1 MAKSSDFNVSN
12 PLIYSVKRN
21 FAKVQFNNIRT
32 FTMNISKQLLLVFL
46 FEMIL
51 YPISVNAES
60 DTNSSI
66 NTKVI
71 CSMVLD
77 QNNGNMVFVISNNS
91 FNSKQID
98 LEKFFSNRK
107 PDYEFLQKFD
117 ADQIYPPQTIEFL
130 EKVSKHKID
139 LTWDDINI
147 LGPAL
152 KKSYTYPNNDPPVP
166 PHKIIELRKNESFY
180 KTVKIWKIDIWDQLH
195 EVLKK
200 HPTHKFEVQYQ
211 RMPSL
216 SKIVGEQSEPSIVI
230 DNNMVQSLNKIQ
242 SDLKKKESNT
252 KNISSQD
259 KISLIK
265 RKLELNKETG
275 DLTIY
280 LENPIDVVVTLDLEQ
295 PFFKNFKIAE
305 SQKNEEVI
313 PVSMKQKREQPTFQ
327 RYRAID
333 LEEGEGFS
341 KTIKIWE
348 LDIWSDI
355 QNFFEKDRTKSCVIL
370 GEISCWIDG
379 KEYLYIITFTLKG
392 RYELT
397 IKKNI

>member
-1 MAKSSDFNVSN
+1 MDV
-12 PLIYSVKRN
+12 IE
-21 FAKVQFNNIRT
+21 KVLNKFLK
-32 FTMNISKQLLLVFL
+32 FLAFFLLFRVTLCFSQ
-46 FEMIL
+46 ET
-51 YPISVNAES
+51 VNE
-60 DTNSSI
+60 N
-66 NTKVI
+66 
-71 CSMVLD
+71 VLD
-77 QNNGNMVFVISNNS
+77 TVLSKINCTIVLNNQNGNLS
-91 FNSKQID
+91 FSIENHSTEFQQID

-130 EKVSKHKID
+130 EKVSKRKID
-139 LTWDDINI
+139 LTWDDIHI

-166 PHKIIELRKNESFY
+166 PHKIIELRKNESFC

-200 HPTHKFEVQYQ
+200 YPTHKFEVQYK

-230 DNNMVQSLNKIQ
+230 DNNMVRSLNKIQ
-242 SDLKKKESNT
+242 SDLKKKESDT
-252 KNISSQD
+252 KNISFQD

-295 PFFKNFKIAE
+295 PFFKNFKIVE
-305 SQKNEEVI
+305 SQKNEEII
-313 PVSMKQKREQPTFQ
+313 PASLKQKKEQPTFQ
-327 RYRAID
+327 KYRVID
-333 LEEGEGFS
+333 LEEGEEFS

-355 QNFFEKDRTKSCVIL
+355 QNFFEKDRTKSCIIL
-370 GEISCWIDG
+370 SEISCRIDD
-379 KEYLYIITFTLKG
+379 KEYLYTGKYNLNYITFQKLQESNK
-392 RYELT
+392 RRE
-397 IKKNI
+397 KKLN